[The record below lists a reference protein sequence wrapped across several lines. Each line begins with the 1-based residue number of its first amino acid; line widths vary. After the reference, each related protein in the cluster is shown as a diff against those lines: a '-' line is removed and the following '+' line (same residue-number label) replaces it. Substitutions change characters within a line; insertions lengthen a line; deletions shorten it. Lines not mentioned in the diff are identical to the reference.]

1 MLGEIRGEVRFKEP
15 LCFHTSLRIGGPS
28 DIFIIPQDAEDVRK
42 ALAFAEKERLPY
54 FVLGGGYN
62 TLVKDKGIRGVV
74 IKLEGCLGRMEF
86 HGEEATVGA
95 GAGLSALI
103 REGANLSLGGIEC
116 LIGIPATIGGALAMN
131 AGTHDGAIG
140 DFVSAVYFLYP
151 DGTLGE
157 LKPGNGAFVYR
168 GLQFPPGAVLLGA
181 RIRLTRR
188 PQREI
193 QADLKQRLKMKK
205 ATQPLALASAGCV
218 WKNPS
223 SDFAGRI
230 VERAGCKGKRI
241 GGAEISAKHANFIVN
256 RGGATAADF
265 LALMELARERVW
277 KQTQIM
283 LEPELKVVGE

>member
-1 MLGEIRGEVRFKEP
+1 
-15 LCFHTSLRIGGPS
+15 
-28 DIFIIPQDAEDVRK
+28 
-42 ALAFAEKERLPY
+42 
-54 FVLGGGYN
+54 
-62 TLVKDKGIRGVV
+62 
-74 IKLEGCLGRMEF
+74 
-86 HGEEATVGA
+86 
-95 GAGLSALI
+95 
-103 REGANLSLGGIEC
+103 
-116 LIGIPATIGGALAMN
+116 
-131 AGTHDGAIG
+131 
-140 DFVSAVYFLYP
+140 
-151 DGTLGE
+151 
-157 LKPGNGAFVYR
+157 
-168 GLQFPPGAVLLGA
+168 
-181 RIRLTRR
+181 LTRR

-265 LALMELARERVW
+265 LALMDLARERVW